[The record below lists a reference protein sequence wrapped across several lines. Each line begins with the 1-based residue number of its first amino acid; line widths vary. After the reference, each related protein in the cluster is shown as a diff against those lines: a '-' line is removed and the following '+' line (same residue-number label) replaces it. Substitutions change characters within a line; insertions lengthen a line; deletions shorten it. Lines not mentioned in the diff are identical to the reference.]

1 MAICP
6 QCYSEV
12 DGQGQCTTCE
22 YRTRLPKRGHRIL
35 AAATALLA
43 IYATF
48 FILLWHNSAD
58 LRVQSVI
65 SQNHA
70 VQIYPEVPPP
80 ESPVIQ
86 GTRPTLSLQQQEELR
101 LLFEQERFAQLNQKI
116 ESLQSEFEQDPTRE
130 WQIKETFEIFSIP
143 RVDYGLLLDTWAK
156 ITPEHFAPHMA
167 RAEYHA
173 AFAAF
178 KRGADLAKETSSEQ
192 FSGMRDYHAKALTD
206 IDKALGLKPELLPA
220 YIKQI
225 QIYNAEGKPGLE
237 DRTFRTGRQKFPTSY
252 LLYSGY
258 QWAKLPRWG
267 GSYSEMNRIAAEA
280 IEQAEENLELN
291 WLGAQSLADKA
302 WYKWREG
309 AFAEAIELYTQAMVY
324 GENAYLYQERGRV
337 HYAAGDRQQALTD
350 LGRSI
355 ELHPTRM
362 RSYRHRASML
372 IAMHKTA
379 EAIDDIIMAGRLSPG
394 DPELDALQRWAL
406 SKLPNLIEGD
416 ALGKGRSILA
426 AIAPAKPAELPQQ
439 LAPPRKIELQPTA
452 TAQNFLKNGSAT
464 NGLQAWKPYGEVE
477 VMERGN
483 NNFFSLRNGSS
494 LLQDIQVT
502 TTDVH
507 YALLI
512 GTMNSERIG
521 DVTGLPYLWGSITN
535 IDDKGKRTMNWLQG
549 QNMRC
554 AAQSPSEW
562 AIGYGIFPIR
572 PSAKMVQVKL
582 AQAERKGTPQN
593 GSAANFDDV
602 GLYFFATEE
611 EAKSFA
617 ESFQRSP

>member
-6 QCYSEV
+6 HCYSEV
-12 DGQGQCTTCE
+12 DGRGQCTTCE

-35 AAATALLA
+35 AAAAALLA
-43 IYATF
+43 TYTTF
-48 FILLWHNSAD
+48 FILLWLNSAD
-58 LRVQSVI
+58 LRALYVF
-65 SQNHA
+65 SQNQA
-70 VQIYPEVPPP
+70 TQIYPEVPPP

-101 LLFEQERFAQLNQKI
+101 LLFEQKHFTQLNQKI
-116 ESLQSEFEQDPTRE
+116 ERLQSEFEQDPTRE

-143 RVDYGLLLDTWAK
+143 RIDYGLLLDAWAK
-156 ITPEHFAPHMA
+156 VTPEHFAPHMA

-178 KRGADLAKETSSEQ
+178 KRGADLAKDTSSEQ
-192 FSGMRDYHAKALTD
+192 FSGMRDYHTKALID
-206 IDKALGLKPELLPA
+206 IDKALSLRTALLPA
-220 YIKQI
+220 YILKI
-225 QIYNAEGKPGLE
+225 RIYNAGGKPGLE
-237 DRTFRTGRQKFPTSY
+237 DRTFQAARQKFPSSY

-267 GSYSEMNRIAAEA
+267 GSYSEMNRIAAKA
-280 IEQAEENLELN
+280 IERADKNPELY
-291 WLGAQSLADKA
+291 WLGAVPLADRA
-302 WYKWREG
+302 WYMWRDG
-309 AFAEAIELYTQAMVY
+309 AFTEAIELYTQAMAY

-372 IAMHKTA
+372 LAMHKTA

-416 ALGKGRSILA
+416 ALEKGRSILA
-426 AIAPAKPAELPQQ
+426 AIDPASPAELPKQ
-439 LAPPRKIELQPTA
+439 LVPAIKIELQPAA
-452 TAQNFLKNGSAT
+452 TPQNFLRNGSAT
-464 NGLQAWKPYGEVE
+464 NGLQAWKPYGEAN
-477 VMERGN
+477 VMETKGN
-483 NNFFSLRNGSS
+483 HFFSLRNGAS
-494 LLQDIQVT
+494 LLQDIKVT

-512 GTMNSERIG
+512 GAMNSERIG
-521 DVTGLPYLWGSITN
+521 EFTGLPYLWGSITN
-535 IDDKGKRTMNWLQG
+535 IDGDGNRKMNWLQG
-549 QNMRC
+549 QKMRC

-562 AIGYGIFPIR
+562 AIGYGIFPIH